1 MEFHWKNG
9 CLPVEEYNELIRVI
23 NALGNI
29 IYIPSLGGFSED
41 NKTFCAIDLISKP
54 KEIKE
59 LAQIVKDFADSL

>member
-9 CLPVEEYNELIRVI
+9 CLPVEEYNELISVI

-41 NKTFCAIDLISKP
+41 NKTFCAIDLISEP